1 MKEHTHKK
9 KKQRIE
15 ENLPEEVEQIVVKEK
30 LKLHERLKDNGRKK
44 VQQLVYGRTL
54 LIILL
59 LLLQIALLFTMF
71 NWMKDYSSA
80 IYALLEVCSIVVVIV
95 VINRQENPMFKLTW
109 VILILSLPVL
119 GAMLYV
125 FVQSQA

>member
-59 LLLQIALLFTMF
+59 LLLQIALLSTMF

-109 VILILSLPVL
+109 VILILSC
-119 GAMLYV
+119 MH
-125 FVQSQA
+125 